1 MKIHH
6 YTAIFQKEPE
16 GGYTVIVPA
25 LKGCVTYGD
34 TIEQAQQAGK
44 EAIESYL
51 GSLTK
56 DKQSPPPDVNFV
68 STIDVPDR
76 YTYASPAYA

>member
-16 GGYTVIVPA
+16 GGYTVIIPA
-25 LKGCVTYGD
+25 LKGCVTYGQ
-34 TIEQAQQAGK
+34 TIEKAASAAK

-51 GSLTK
+51 GSLAK
-56 DKQSPPPDVNFV
+56 DGESAPVDISFV
-68 STIDVPDR
+68 STIDVSEISPH
-76 YTYASPAYA
+76 TISYA

>member
-16 GGYTVIVPA
+16 GGYTVVIPA
-25 LKGCVTYGD
+25 LRGCVTYGQ
-34 TIEQAQQAGK
+34 TIEEAAVAAK

-51 GSLTK
+51 GSMSK
-56 DKQSPPPDVNFV
+56 DHEPAPTDVSFV
-68 STIDVPDR
+68 STIDVTQR
-76 YTYASPAYA
+76 SSHSFSYA